1 MTITF
6 WRGFGGRSRP
16 PNRGFGGESPN
27 SSINSLIISKFL
39 LNRTI
44 LSVTKYLHDEEQ
56 ILKSE

>member
-27 SSINSLIISKFL
+27 SSIISKFL